1 MHTIAFYRTLVLLN
15 GLVPALVLG
24 WDAWQGQLGA
34 NPVNNA
40 LHITGILS
48 LVFLFL
54 SLTITPLRWLTQ
66 WGGWVA
72 FRRMLGLYGFF
83 YALAHVAIYVSL
95 DRAMD
100 LSSTLNEIWTR
111 RFLQIGTLAILLMV
125 PLAVT
130 STDFMVTALGPRRW
144 KQLHRLSYLVVA
156 LGVVH
161 YFLLVKSDVRQ
172 PVAFGIVLAALLG
185 TRLGKTWLTPAPR
198 TSLNTGRLSKAA
210 TKKPWSGELEVV
222 ALVRETPDVKTFR
235 LMTPD
240 RSPLPFTY
248 LPGQYL
254 NLQLEIEGQTV
265 RRSYTIASS
274 PTRTEACELTIKRE
288 PEGLVSRYLHDHV
301 SVGSR
306 LRVTAP
312 AGRFTFTGDEAPAV
326 LLIAGGVGITP
337 LMSMVRALTDRAWTG
352 DIYFLVIAKS
362 RSDLI
367 FHDEIESLRQ
377 RFPNL
382 HVGTSLT
389 RAETDAEWMG
399 LRGRANAHL
408 LETFAPNIRTLPV
421 YLCGPNPMMDATREL
436 LLEMGLTA
444 KQIQTEAFVSPGVAG
459 HPEMETTADALPEI
473 APAATS
479 SSPSKPATRSTGLAT
494 VTFARSQ
501 AEATIAPDATVL
513 DTAEA
518 AGVDLPWECR
528 SGICG
533 TCKVRLLAGSVR
545 MDAEDALSPT
555 EKKQGLILAC
565 QAHAQGDIT
574 IDA

>member
-1 MHTIAFYRTLVLLN
+1 MHNIAFYRTLVLLN
-15 GLVPALVLG
+15 GLVPLLILG
-24 WDAWQGQLGA
+24 WDAWHGQLGA

-48 LVFLFL
+48 LLFLFL
-54 SLTITPLRWLTQ
+54 SLTITPVRWVTK

-72 FRRMLGLYGFF
+72 FRRTLGLYGFF
-83 YALAHVAIYVSL
+83 YALAHLAIYVGL
-95 DRAMD
+95 DRALD
-100 LSSTLNEIWTR
+100 LSSTLNEIWSR
-111 RFLQIGTLAILLMV
+111 RFLQLGMLAILLMV

-130 STDFMVTALGPRRW
+130 STDSMVTALGPRRW

-185 TRLGKTWLTPAPR
+185 ARLGSALLAPR
-198 TSLNTGRLSKAA
+198 KPAHNTSTPSKAA
-210 TKKPWSGELEVV
+210 AKKPWSGELEVV
-222 ALVRETPDVKTFR
+222 ALVQETPDVKTFR

-240 RSPLPFTY
+240 RGPLPFTY

-254 NLQLEIEGQTV
+254 NLQLEIDGRTI

-274 PTRTEACELTIKRE
+274 PTRPANCELTIKRE
-288 PEGLVSRYLHDHV
+288 SEGLVSRYLHDTI

-312 AGRFTFTGDEAPAV
+312 AGRFTFTGAEAPAV

-352 DIYFLVIAKS
+352 DIYFVVIAKS

-367 FHDEIESLRQ
+367 FHDEIESLRK

-382 HVGTSLT
+382 HVRTTLT
-389 RAETDAEWMG
+389 RAEMDAEWMG
-399 LRGRANAHL
+399 QRGRATAHL

-421 YLCGPNPMMDATREL
+421 YLCGPNPMMDNTREL

-459 HPEMETTADALPEI
+459 HPEMETTAEALPET

-479 SSPSKPATRSTGLAT
+479 SNLSTAAARSTGTAT

-501 AEATIAPDATVL
+501 AEANIAPDATVL
-513 DTAEA
+513 DTAEE

-545 MDAEDALSPT
+545 MDAEDALSPA

-565 QAHAQGDIT
+565 QAHAQGHIT